1 MIIKYVFIIALF
13 LSSPLKAISID
24 EDTKFHDILSQSQ
37 IYIDKTKTL
46 KLKDLIN
53 TKNSFKDNYEKSL
66 SYGYAPGFNVWI
78 KFTLHNTSNKTL
90 HKILEYANP
99 LTTDINFY
107 IPEDKYVQEEGLFHI
122 KQDRKTINPIFKLT
136 LQAQESKTYYLQ
148 VRSQITTLIVKLK
161 LYKLETFYE
170 KEIQHQF
177 FLALFFASLLI
188 LGVYNLFIYIFTKDI
203 SYLYYVLYLFGMIF
217 HHFIYIGLANIYFLS
232 QASIIFLL
240 QIASFIVAL
249 PVFFLALFTQS
260 FIRLQQ
266 YKKLNKFLNLYL
278 IILPFILVLV
288 MFFDIFSSYR
298 NIAIILLLLYLVL
311 VTLYATFKKNRQ
323 AYFLLFGWVMILT
336 AVTLMYL
343 SSIGF
348 LDIHTNQS
356 YFVEI
361 ALVLE
366 AVIFSIALAHRIKQL
381 QIAKD
386 KASEELA
393 YQQENENEILLVK
406 VEEKTND
413 LNNSLNEKEML
424 LKELNHRVKNNMQ
437 TIISLIRLQLDDIDD
452 IYVKDILS
460 TTHNRITAMS
470 HLHDLLYYE
479 TNISNVNVSEYF
491 ILLID
496 EIQESYS
503 KDIKIHLN
511 IYCELKI
518 DHAVYCGLIVNE
530 LATNAFKYAFKE
542 NTGDIYITLSLKENY
557 YLLSIRDTGVGYTK
571 KVSTHSLGL
580 LLVKSLVKSKLKGEI
595 STESEDGVKVEIKWK
610 DKYE

>member
-1 MIIKYVFIIALF
+1 MFIIALL
-13 LSSPLKAISID
+13 LSSYLKAINID
-24 EDTKFHDILSQSQ
+24 EDTKFHDILSHSQ

-46 KLKDLIN
+46 KLKYLIN
-53 TKNSFKDNYEKSL
+53 SKNIFKHNHEKSL
-66 SYGYAPGFNVWI
+66 SYGYAPDFNVWI
-78 KFTLHNTSNKTL
+78 KFTLHNKSNKVL

-107 IPEDKYVQEEGLFHI
+107 SPADNYVQKEGLFHI

-136 LQAQESKTYYLQ
+136 LQPQESKTYYLQ
-148 VRSQITTLIVKLK
+148 VTSQITTLIVKLK
-161 LYKLETFYE
+161 LYTPETFYE

-177 FLALFFASLLI
+177 FIALFFASLLI
-188 LGVYNLFIYIFTKDI
+188 LGVYNFSIYIFTKDI

-232 QASIIFLL
+232 EASMIFLI
-240 QIASFIVAL
+240 QIGSFVVAF

-260 FIRLQQ
+260 FIHLQQ

-278 IILPFILVLV
+278 ITLPFILVLV
-288 MFFDIFSSYR
+288 IFFDIFSSYK
-298 NIAIILLLLYLVL
+298 NIVIILLLLYLVL

-323 AYFLLFGWVMILT
+323 AYFLLFGWIMILT

-343 SSIGF
+343 SSIGL
-348 LDIHTNQS
+348 LDIYTNQS

-366 AVIFSIALAHRIKQL
+366 AVIFSIALADRIKQL
-381 QIAKD
+381 QNEKNKVNAQLIF
-386 KASEELA
+386 
-393 YQQENENEILLVK
+393 QQLHEQKILTVK
-406 VEEKTND
+406 VEEKTKD

-452 IYVKDILS
+452 LYIKGILS

-479 TNISNVNVSEYF
+479 TNISNVNASEYF
-491 ILLID
+491 TLLID
-496 EIQESYS
+496 EIQETYP
-503 KDIKIHLN
+503 KNIQIHLN
-511 IYCELKI
+511 VYCELKI

-542 NTGDIYITLSLKENY
+542 NTGDIYITLSLANNY

-571 KVSTHSLGL
+571 KVHTNSLGL
-580 LLVKSLVKSKLKGEI
+580 ILVKSLVNSKLKGEI
-595 STESEDGVKVEIKWK
+595 NTESKNGVNVKIKWK